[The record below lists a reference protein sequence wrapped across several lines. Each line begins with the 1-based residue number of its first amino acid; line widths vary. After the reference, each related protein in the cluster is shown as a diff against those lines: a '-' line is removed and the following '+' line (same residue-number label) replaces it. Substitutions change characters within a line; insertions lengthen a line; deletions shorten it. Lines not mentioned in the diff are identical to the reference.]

1 MASRTTT
8 RTKATSRRTASRP
21 VTALSGTLEPKGSQA
36 SGLGTRLRL
45 DLSYDGSG
53 FHGWSRQPGLRTVQ
67 EVVQQ
72 ALGWVLGLPEPPE
85 LTVAGRTD
93 AGVHARG
100 QVAHADVPAENWQ
113 AQSGQT
119 QTQTQTLAPTPTPA
133 PVVIARRLARA
144 LPPDVRVRAI
154 SAAPAGFDARFS
166 ALWRRYS
173 YRVCDD
179 PASADPL
186 RRHDTLWYP
195 RPVDVDR
202 MNRAASALIGE
213 HDFAAFCRRREGA
226 TTVRE
231 LLRLEWVRT
240 EPGLAVA
247 TVAADAFCHNM
258 VRALVGAMLPVGDG
272 RRDPTWPAEVLAAQL
287 RNPAVVVVA
296 PHPLCLEEVA
306 YPPAADLAARAQA
319 TRRLRPPAHPAP
331 PRLHPAPP
339 TPPHPVTPPRPAT
352 GP

>member
-1 MASRTTT
+1 MR
-8 RTKATSRRTASRP
+8 TSRRTASRP
-21 VTALSGTLEPKGSQA
+21 VTALSGTLEPAGPEVSDP
-36 SGLGTRLRL
+36 GTRLRL

-67 EVVQQ
+67 DVVQQ
-72 ALGWVLGLPEPPE
+72 ALGWALGLPEPPE

-100 QVAHADVPAENWQ
+100 QVAHVDVPANCWQ
-113 AQSGQT
+113 AQLG
-119 QTQTQTLAPTPTPA
+119 PTD
-133 PVVIARRLARA
+133 VVRRLARA
-144 LPPDVRVRAI
+144 LPPDVRVRAV

-179 PASADPL
+179 PARADPL

-202 MNRAASALIGE
+202 MNEAAHALIGE
-213 HDFAAFCRRREGA
+213 HDFAAFCRRRKTGA

-231 LLRLEWVRT
+231 LLRLEWARP

-258 VRALVGAMLPVGDG
+258 VRALVGVLLPVGDG
-272 RRDPTWPAEVLAAQL
+272 RRDPNWPAEVLAARL
-287 RNPAVVVVA
+287 RDPAVMVVA
-296 PHPLCLEEVA
+296 PHALCLEEVA
-306 YPPAADLAARAQA
+306 YPPAPDLASRAQT
-319 TRRLRPPAHPAP
+319 TRRLRPAP
-331 PRLHPAPP
+331 NP
-339 TPPHPVTPPRPAT
+339 
-352 GP
+352 